1 MAGIE
6 FTVQKVNTI
15 DLTTNAG
22 WQSANTLNGV
32 FDPANPAA
40 SITSAGFTLGT
51 GQAKVTAADGTAA
64 FTALPLGLYL
74 VTETNFPAGV
84 TPSAP
89 FLVSVPLTDPN
100 NLNTWLYDVHVYPKN
115 SITKGSKTV
124 NDGAAVKLGDNIA
137 YTIKGDIPKEAVID
151 GYKITDK
158 LDAKLTYVSATVDGT
173 AITSGTHY
181 TVNHDAAT
189 NTVTVEFTQ
198 AGRAILAAHNTTQVQ
213 VVLNATANAV
223 GEIEN
228 TANVYPNANSF
239 AVAPGQPGGPAVT
252 PPVVT
257 KWGSMTLEKINDK
270 GAALAGASFSVYAT
284 EADAKA
290 GTNPV
295 TLGGATVFT
304 VGANGQ
310 LTISGLR
317 YSDWANGAA
326 VAAGDP
332 NYRSYYLVETTAPS
346 GYELLAEPI
355 NFTITAAT
363 TAAGV
368 DLQVK
373 NVPSNNGFK
382 LPLTGGPGTTLL
394 YLGGL
399 LLLVGALVLF
409 IRSRRTS
416 HKNS

>member
-1 MAGIE
+1 
-6 FTVQKVNTI
+6 
-15 DLTTNAG
+15 
-22 WQSANTLNGV
+22 
-32 FDPANPAA
+32 
-40 SITSAGFTLGT
+40 
-51 GQAKVTAADGTAA
+51 
-64 FTALPLGLYL
+64 
-74 VTETNFPAGV
+74 
-84 TPSAP
+84 
-89 FLVSVPLTDPN
+89 
-100 NLNTWLYDVHVYPKN
+100 
-115 SITKGSKTV
+115 
-124 NDGAAVKLGDNIA
+124 
-137 YTIKGDIPKEAVID
+137 
-151 GYKITDK
+151 
-158 LDAKLTYVSATVDGT
+158 
-173 AITSGTHY
+173 
-181 TVNHDAAT
+181 
-189 NTVTVEFTQ
+189 
-198 AGRAILAAHNTTQVQ
+198 
-213 VVLNATANAV
+213 
-223 GEIEN
+223 
-228 TANVYPNANSF
+228 
-239 AVAPGQPGGPAVT
+239 
-252 PPVVT
+252 
-257 KWGSMTLEKINDK
+257 MTRV
-270 GAALAGASFSVYAT
+270 AALAAASFSVYAT

-295 TLGGATVFT
+295 ALGGATVFT

-355 NFTITAAT
+355 NFTITAAP

-373 NVPSNNGFK
+373 KVPSNNGFE